1 MSIQRAITDILV
13 NQEPFLVLDA
23 IPNKRHKVPMLRATE
38 DLDLRTK
45 LVVALG
51 ARNLV
56 LLHSNQ
62 LALWQDASVHG
73 AIAALGQV
81 IVVVEA
87 VSGHRQLCVS
97 EFPHGFTKLRRLVL
111 ADGAKRWS
119 HGALFLHEHGS
130 TDTRRPFH
138 GLRYLVVGIVGH
150 VLESSRWR

>member
-1 MSIQRAITDILV
+1 
-13 NQEPFLVLDA
+13 
-23 IPNKRHKVPMLRATE
+23 MLRTTE

-62 LALWQDASVHG
+62 LALWQNASVHG

-87 VSGHRQLCVS
+87 VSGH
-97 EFPHGFTKLRRLVL
+97 
-111 ADGAKRWS
+111 
-119 HGALFLHEHGS
+119 
-130 TDTRRPFH
+130 
-138 GLRYLVVGIVGH
+138 
-150 VLESSRWR
+150 